1 MTAYNVGPVV
11 FGGVSMVTATLGPND
26 PELGT
31 TTRFG
36 DEEYVFVYNA
46 GNSQISPAYGA
57 TVSAVSGYSVTV
69 SSVTDVDLLVGVCR
83 HATLTTA
90 TYGWL
95 VTKGFVQI
103 QMGTDNSMAAGGL
116 VGLGVDGKFAP
127 KSLSTGVPAPA
138 FGKAM
143 AAIASGA
150 SGTAYIRA
158 FSF

>member
-1 MTAYNVGPVV
+1 MTVYARPHLFNS
-11 FGGVSMVTATLGPND
+11 VSMVTATLGTND
-26 PELGT
+26 PEVGT
-31 TTRFG
+31 VYRHG
-36 DEEYVFVYNA
+36 DEEYLFVYNA
-46 GNSQISPAYGA
+46 GNSQISPGLGA

-69 SSVTDVDLLVGVCR
+69 SSTTDVDLLVGVCK
-83 HATLTTA
+83 HATLTTG

-95 VTKGFVQI
+95 VTKGFTQI
-103 QMGTDNSMAAGGL
+103 QMGADASMAAGGL

-138 FGKAM
+138 CGKAM

-158 FSF
+158 FAF